1 MAVDWE
7 IHGLAFGNCNC
18 SYGCPCQFEADPTH
32 GNCTGNGFVSIEQGH
47 FGEVSLDG
55 LKLGGIYAWPG
66 PIYEG
71 KGKCQ
76 IVIDI
81 NTDEA
86 QRAALQTIARG
97 EEAEPFSNIFSV
109 YALTC
114 DTLFEPVFAEI
125 EFEMDMEGRR
135 AKVVVHG
142 IGQASGEPIIG
153 AAGNEHRAQI
163 RLPNGVYYRVAEMG
177 RVRCEF
183 DGKIPLHLDDGYAQ
197 FNEVH
202 LSRDG
207 ITA

>member
-18 SYGCPCQFEADPTH
+18 DYGCPCQFEADPTH
-32 GNCTGNGFVSIEQGH
+32 GNCTGNGFVCIEQGQ

-81 NTDEA
+81 NADEA

-163 RLPNGVYYRVAEMG
+163 RLPNGVEYRVAEMG
-177 RVRCEF
+177 RGRCDF

>member
-18 SYGCPCQFEADPTH
+18 DYGCPCQFEADPTH
-32 GNCTGNGFVSIEQGH
+32 GNCTGNGFVSIEKGH

-81 NTDEA
+81 NADEA
-86 QRAALQTIARG
+86 QRMALETIARG

-142 IGQASGEPIIG
+142 VGQSSGEPIIG

-163 RLPNGVYYRVAEMG
+163 RLPKGVEYRVAEMG
-177 RVRCEF
+177 RGRCDF

>member
-32 GNCTGNGFVSIEQGH
+32 GNCTGNGFVSIEKGH

-71 KGKCQ
+71 RGQCQ

-81 NTDEA
+81 NADAA
-86 QRAALQTIARG
+86 QRAALEAISRG

-109 YALTC
+109 YAQTC
-114 DTLFEPVFAEI
+114 DTHFEPVFAEI
-125 EFEMDMEGRR
+125 DFEMDMEGRR
-135 AKVVVHG
+135 AKVVVQG
-142 IGQASGEPIIG
+142 VGQSSGEPIVG

-163 RLPNGVYYRVAEMG
+163 RLPNGIEYRVAEMG
-177 RVRCEF
+177 RGRCDF

-207 ITA
+207 IMG

>member
-18 SYGCPCQFEADPTH
+18 DYGCPCQFEADPTH
-32 GNCTGNGFVSIEQGH
+32 GNCQGNAFFSIETGH

-66 PIYEG
+66 PIHEG

-76 IVIDI
+76 IVIDAKA
-81 NTDEA
+81 DEA
-86 QRAALQTIARG
+86 QRAALLTISRG

-109 YALTC
+109 YTEMC

-125 EFEMDMEGRR
+125 DFEMDMAGRR

-142 IGQASGEPIIG
+142 IGQCTGEPIIG
-153 AAGNEHRAQI
+153 AAGNQHRAQI
-163 RLPNGVYYRVAEMG
+163 YLPGGLEYRIAEMG
-177 RVRCEF
+177 RGRCDF

-197 FNEVH
+197 FNEAH
-202 LSRDG
+202 LDRNG
-207 ITA
+207 VIG

>member
-18 SYGCPCQFEADPTH
+18 DYGCPCQFEADPTH

-81 NTDEA
+81 NADEA

-142 IGQASGEPIIG
+142 IGQASGEPIVG

-163 RLPNGVYYRVAEMG
+163 RLPNGVEYRVAEMG
-177 RVRCEF
+177 RGRCDF

-197 FNEVH
+197 YNEVH

>member
-32 GNCTGNGFVSIEQGH
+32 GNCTGNGFVNIEKGH

-81 NTDEA
+81 NADDA

-125 EFEMDMEGRR
+125 DFEMDMEGRR
-135 AKVVVHG
+135 AKVVVQG
-142 IGQASGEPIIG
+142 VGQSSGEPIVG

-163 RLPNGVYYRVAEMG
+163 RLPKGIEYRVAEMG
-177 RVRCEF
+177 RGRCDF

-207 ITA
+207 IMG